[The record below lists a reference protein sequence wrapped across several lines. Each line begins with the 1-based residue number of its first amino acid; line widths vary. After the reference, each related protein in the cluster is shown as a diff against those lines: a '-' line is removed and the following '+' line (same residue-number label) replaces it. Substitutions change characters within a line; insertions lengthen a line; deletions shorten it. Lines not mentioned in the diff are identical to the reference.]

1 MHRLF
6 LLRAYGDF
14 VILIQALIQSPQKN
28 KYSLIVS
35 QHLEPLFKELALVI
49 DLSSLPIQFV
59 NFGINTSQLR
69 LFTNKH
75 LLSVDTFK
83 ELHKLKKFIQQN
95 PNTKGQDYIEQSTR
109 ISALRFLTGIAFKP
123 MIDKQF
129 VYANYDLFFKN
140 TGPKHYEIKP
150 LDNVLIL
157 PDARLQKRVLNMS
170 IIEIIQ
176 NYYSQKA
183 VKTSIARFKYRIEK
197 DDIIYTNFKELIMY
211 IEKANFIIAADS
223 LPIHLAQL
231 LNKPHFMLFP
241 NGHPRNFITPYA
253 VEHNSYGEFSNF
265 KLPI

>member
-14 VILIQALIQSPQKN
+14 VILLQALMQSPQKN
-28 KYSLIVS
+28 KYSLVVS
-35 QHLEPLFKELALVI
+35 KHLEPLYKELTLVI

-59 NFGINTSQLR
+59 DFGINRSQLR

-75 LLSVDTFK
+75 LLNVGTLK

-109 ISALRFLTGIAFKP
+109 ISALYFLTGIAFKP
-123 MIDKQF
+123 MIDKQL
-129 VYANYDLFFKN
+129 VYTNYDLFFKN
-140 TGPKHYEIKP
+140 TGPKHYEIKA
-150 LDNVLIL
+150 LDNVFIL
-157 PDARLQKRVLNMS
+157 PDARLQKRLLNMS
-170 IIEIIQ
+170 IIETIQ
-176 NYYSQKA
+176 NYYTKIA
-183 VKTSIARFKYRIEK
+183 VKTSIARFKHTIDK
-197 DDIIYTNFKELIMY
+197 DDIVYTNFKELIMY
-211 IEKANFIIAADS
+211 IQSANFIIAADS

-253 VEHNSYGEFSNF
+253 VEYNSYGEFSNF

>member
-14 VILIQALIQSPQKN
+14 VILIQALIQSPEKN

-35 QHLEPLFKELALVI
+35 QHLEPLYKELALVI

-59 NFGINTSQLR
+59 DFGIKTSQLR

-75 LLSVDTFK
+75 LLSTDTFK
-83 ELHKLKKFIQQN
+83 ELKQIKKFVEQN

-109 ISALRFLTGIAFKP
+109 IGALRFLTGIAFKP
-123 MIDKQF
+123 MIDKQL

-140 TGPKHYEIKP
+140 KGPKHYEIKQ
-150 LDNVLIL
+150 LDTVLIL
-157 PDARLQKRVLNMS
+157 PDARLQKRVLSMS
-170 IIEIIQ
+170 IIETIQ

-183 VKTSIARFKYRIEK
+183 VKTSVARFNSVIEK
-197 DDIIYTNFKELIMY
+197 EDIVYANFKELIMY
-211 IEKANFIIAADS
+211 IQKANLIIAADS

-253 VEHNSYGEFSNF
+253 EEHNSYGEFSNF

>member
-28 KYSLIVS
+28 KYSLVAS
-35 QHLEPLFKELALVI
+35 KHLEPLYKELALVI
-49 DLSSLPIQFV
+49 DLSSLSIQFID
-59 NFGINTSQLR
+59 FGINTSQLR
-69 LFTNKH
+69 LFTNKY
-75 LLSVDTFK
+75 LLSLATFK
-83 ELHKLKKFIQQN
+83 ELNKLKKFIQQN
-95 PNTKGQDYIEQSTR
+95 PNTVGEDYIEQSTR
-109 ISALRFLTGIAFKP
+109 ISALHFITGIAFKP
-123 MIDKQF
+123 MIDKQL
-129 VYANYDLFFKN
+129 VYTNYDHFFKN
-140 TGPKHYEIKP
+140 IGPKHYEITP

-157 PDARLQKRVLNMS
+157 PDARLQKRVLSMG

-176 NYYSQKA
+176 NYYTQKA
-183 VKTSIARFKYRIEK
+183 VKTSIARFKHRIEK
-197 DDIIYTNFKELIMY
+197 DEIVYTNFKELIMC
-211 IEKANFIIAADS
+211 IQKANFIIAADS

-253 VEHNSYGEFSNF
+253 VEYNSYGEFSNF

>member
-83 ELHKLKKFIQQN
+83 ELNKLKKFVEQN

-123 MIDKQF
+123 MIDKQL

-140 TGPKHYEIKP
+140 TGPKQYEIKP

-157 PDARLQKRVLNMS
+157 PDARLQKRVLN
-170 IIEIIQ
+170 
-176 NYYSQKA
+176 
-183 VKTSIARFKYRIEK
+183 
-197 DDIIYTNFKELIMY
+197 
-211 IEKANFIIAADS
+211 
-223 LPIHLAQL
+223 LP
-231 LNKPHFMLFP
+231 
-241 NGHPRNFITPYA
+241 
-253 VEHNSYGEFSNF
+253 
-265 KLPI
+265 

>member
-28 KYSLIVS
+28 KYTLIVS
-35 QHLEPLFKELALVI
+35 QHLEPLYKELALVI
-49 DLSSLPIQFV
+49 DLCSIPIQFL

-75 LLSVDTFK
+75 LLSPATFK
-83 ELHKLKKFIQQN
+83 ELKQIRKFVEQN
-95 PNTKGQDYIEQSTR
+95 PNTTGQDYIEQGTR
-109 ISALRFLTGIAFKP
+109 ISAVNFLTGLTFKP
-123 MIDKQF
+123 MIDNQQ
-129 VYANYDLFFKN
+129 VYTNYDYFFKN
-140 TGPKHYEIKP
+140 TGPKHYEMKQ

-157 PDARLQKRVLNMS
+157 PDARLQKRVLNLD
-170 IIEIIQ
+170 IIEAIQ

-183 VKTSIARFKYRIEK
+183 VKTTIARFKHTIEK
-197 DDIIYTNFKELIMY
+197 EDIVYTNFKDLIMC
-211 IEKANFIIAADS
+211 IQKANFIIAADS

-253 VEHNSYGEFSNF
+253 LEYNSYGEFSNF
-265 KLPI
+265 KLPF

>member
-14 VILIQALIQSPQKN
+14 AIFIQALIQSPEKN
-28 KYSLIVS
+28 KYSLVVS
-35 QHLEPLFKELALVI
+35 KHLEPLYKELASVI

-59 NFGINTSQLR
+59 DFGINTSQLR
-69 LFTNKH
+69 LFTNKY
-75 LLSVDTFK
+75 LLSAATFK
-83 ELHKLKKFIQQN
+83 ELFKLKKFIQQN
-95 PNTKGQDYIEQSTR
+95 PNTTGQDYIEQSTR
-109 ISALRFLTGIAFKP
+109 ISALCFLTGVAFQP
-123 MIDKQF
+123 MIDKQL

-157 PDARLQKRVLNMS
+157 PDARLKKRVLS
-170 IIEIIQ
+170 RGIIETIQ
-176 NYYSQKA
+176 NYYTKIA
-183 VKTSIARFKYRIEK
+183 VKTSIARFKHRIDK
-197 DDIIYTNFKELIMY
+197 DDIVYTNFKELIMY
-211 IEKANFIIAADS
+211 IQKANFIIAADS

-253 VEHNSYGEFSNF
+253 EEHNSYGEFSNF